1 MFNFIRVAFPETDF
15 GPTAVYSAE
24 IIQEKYKH
32 DIIKMKFRDWD
43 VSYDVLNPGSPVQ
56 VTIAGVNESKDIYG
70 YIHHIK
76 PDRTPGKNFTE
87 MVVIGA
93 SYPFRQPS
101 QMIYKDITA
110 DQVVQQIAE
119 KHNFA
124 CYAVA
129 HPRVY
134 PQIAQSGH
142 TDWELL
148 VRLAKQSGYTL
159 RATNTELYFQ
169 PMLEDFHRYKEEA
182 KTFTMRQAND
192 SAGSTMYSFRPLIG
206 ESIDY
211 EDATKAAIAVSG
223 VDRFTNTSMAFTQ
236 QDRNTPTRTKQQI
249 EFFDG
254 FDTDTVIRT
263 PEVAQYEGEAA
274 ESRNAFPYRAV
285 AEVIGSASLRPDMP
299 VYLNGIGSS
308 YSGYWT
314 ILKVEHKIIEE
325 ERNRHRYTTI
335 LHVGSDSLGE
345 AVIGIDSREVVR
357 PPANPIRKII
367 PGVRQTT
374 IRPVTY
380 LNRVTVPVNFTER
393 GSFGTIENRAKPSIN
408 NRDTSPARWVTGTRS
423 LDPIVTEPVTEQFVV
438 ERLERMRAKR

>member
-1 MFNFIRVAFPETDF
+1 MFNFIRVSFPEADS

-32 DIIKMKFRDWD
+32 DIIKIKFRDWD

-56 VTIAGVNESKDIYG
+56 VTITGVTEQKNIYG

-101 QMIYKDITA
+101 QKIYQDITA
-110 DQVVQQIAE
+110 DQVALQIAE

-124 CYAVA
+124 CYAVPHA
-129 HPRVY
+129 RVY

-142 TDWELL
+142 TDWEFL

-169 PMLEDFHRYKEEA
+169 PMLEDFNRYKEEA
-182 KTFTMRQAND
+182 ATFTMRQAND

-223 VDRFTNTSMAFTQ
+223 VDNFTNTYMAFTQ
-236 QDRNTPTRTKQQI
+236 QDRNAATRAKQQT

-254 FDTDTVIRT
+254 FDTNTVVT
-263 PEVAQYEGEAA
+263 NPEIALHEGEAA

-299 VYLNGIGSS
+299 VYLNGVGSN
-308 YSGYWT
+308 YSGFWT

-325 ERNRHRYTTI
+325 ERNRHKYTSI
-335 LHVGSDSLGE
+335 IHVGSDSLGE
-345 AVIGIDSREVVR
+345 ALIGPDSRNVLT
-357 PPANPIRKII
+357 PPSNPIRKLI

-374 IRPVTY
+374 VRPVTY
-380 LNRVTVPVNFTER
+380 LNRITTPVNYTER
-393 GSFGTIENRAKPSIN
+393 SSFGTIENRAKPSVT
-408 NRDTSPARWVTGTRS
+408 NRDTTPARWVSGTKS
-423 LDPIVTEPVTEQFVV
+423 LDPVIQEYATEQFVI
-438 ERLERMRAKR
+438 ERLARVRAR

>member
-1 MFNFIRVAFPETDF
+1 MFNFIRVSFPETDF

-56 VTIAGVNESKDIYG
+56 VRIAGVTESKDIYG

-101 QMIYKDITA
+101 QTVYKDITA
-110 DQVVQQIAE
+110 DQVAVQIAE
-119 KHNFA
+119 KYNFA
-124 CYAVA
+124 CYAVP

-134 PQIAQSGH
+134 SQIAQSGH
-142 TDWELL
+142 TDWEFL

-169 PMLEDFHRYKEEA
+169 PMLEDFYRYKEEA

-223 VDRFTNTSMAFTQ
+223 VDRFTNTPMAFTQ
-236 QDRNTPTRTKQQI
+236 QERNTPTRARQQT
-249 EFFDG
+249 EFFDA
-254 FDTDTVIRT
+254 FDTNTVIRT
-263 PEVAQYEGEAA
+263 PEIAQFEGEAA

-285 AEVIGSASLRPDMP
+285 AEVIGSASLQPDMP
-299 VYLNGIGSS
+299 VYLNGIGSN
-308 YSGYWT
+308 YSGFWT

-325 ERNRHRYTTI
+325 ELNRHRYTTI
-335 LHVGSDSLGE
+335 LHVGTDSLGE
-345 AVIGIDSREVVR
+345 ASIGPDSREITK
-357 PPANPIRKII
+357 PPARPIRKLLY
-367 PGVRQTT
+367 GVRQTK

-380 LNRVTVPVNFTER
+380 LNRITVPVNATER
-393 GSFGTIENRAKPSIN
+393 GSFGAIENRAKPNIN
-408 NRDTSPARWVTGTRS
+408 NRDTSPARWVTGIRS
-423 LDPIVTEPVTEQFVV
+423 LDPIVDEPVTEQFVV
-438 ERLERMRAKR
+438 ERLERMRAR

>member
-1 MFNFIRVAFPETDF
+1 MFNFIRVSFPETDF

-24 IIQEKYKH
+24 IIQERYKH

-56 VTIAGVNESKDIYG
+56 IRIAGVTEGKDVYG

-101 QMIYKDITA
+101 QTVYKDITA
-110 DQVVQQIAE
+110 DQVAVQIAE
-119 KHNFA
+119 KYNFA
-124 CYAVA
+124 CYAVP

-142 TDWELL
+142 TDWEFL

-223 VDRFTNTSMAFTQ
+223 VDRFTNTPMAFTQ
-236 QDRNTPTRTKQQI
+236 QERNTPTRARQQT
-249 EFFDG
+249 EFFDA

-263 PEVAQYEGEAA
+263 PEIAQFEGEAA
-274 ESRNAFPYRAV
+274 ENRNAFPYRAV
-285 AEVIGSASLRPDMP
+285 AEVLGSASLEPNMP
-299 VYLNGIGSS
+299 VYLNGIGSN
-308 YSGYWT
+308 YSGFWT

-335 LHVGSDSLGE
+335 LHVGTDSLGE
-345 AVIGIDSREVVR
+345 ASIGPDSREITQ
-357 PPANPIRKII
+357 PPALPIRKLLY
-367 PGVRQTT
+367 GVRQTK

-380 LNRVTVPVNFTER
+380 LNRITVPVNATER
-393 GSFGTIENRAKPSIN
+393 GSFGAIENRAKPNIN
-408 NRDTSPARWVTGTRS
+408 NRDTSPARWVTGIRS
-423 LDPIVTEPVTEQFVV
+423 LDPIVDEPVTEQFVV
-438 ERLERMRAKR
+438 ERLERMRAR

>member
-43 VSYDVLNPGSPVQ
+43 VSYDILNPGTPVQ
-56 VTIAGVNESKDIYG
+56 VTIAGVTEKKDIYG

-93 SYPFRQPS
+93 SYPFRQPD
-101 QMIYKDITA
+101 QTIYRDITA
-110 DQVVQQIAE
+110 DQVAQQIAE

-148 VRLAKQSGYTL
+148 VRLAKQCGYTL

-169 PMLEDFHRYKEEA
+169 PMLEDFYRYKEEA
-182 KTFTMRQAND
+182 KTFTMKQAND
-192 SAGSTMYSFRPLIG
+192 PSGSTMYSFRPLIG

-223 VDRFTNTSMAFTQ
+223 VDTWTNTPMSFTQ
-236 QDRNTPTRTKQQI
+236 QERNKATRLKQQT

-254 FDTDTVIRT
+254 FDTDVVALS
-263 PEVAQYEGEAA
+263 PDVAQYEGEAA

-285 AEVIGSASLRPDMP
+285 AEVIGTASLRPDMP
-299 VYLNGIGSS
+299 VYLNGIGSN
-308 YSGYWT
+308 YSGFWT

-345 AVIGIDSREVVR
+345 AVIGTDSREVVR

-380 LNRVTVPVNFTER
+380 LNRITVPVNLTER

-408 NRDTSPARWVTGTRS
+408 NRDTSPARWVSATRS
-423 LDPIVTEPVTEQFVV
+423 LDPIVEEPVTEQFVT
-438 ERLERMRAKR
+438 ERLARMRAR

>member
-32 DIIKMKFRDWD
+32 DIIKIKFRDWD
-43 VSYDVLNPGSPVQ
+43 VSYDILNPGSPVQ
-56 VTIAGVNESKDIYG
+56 ITISGVTESKDVYG

-76 PDRTPGKNFTE
+76 PERTPGKNFTE

-101 QMIYKDITA
+101 QTIYKDITA
-110 DQVVQQIAE
+110 DQVAKQIAE

-124 CYAVA
+124 CYSVP

-134 PQIAQSGH
+134 PQIAQSGS

-148 VRLAKQSGYTL
+148 VKLAKQSGYTL

-169 PMLEDFHRYKEEA
+169 PMHEDFYRYKEEA

-192 SAGSTMYSFRPLIG
+192 SAGSTLYSFRPIIG
-206 ESIDY
+206 EDIDY
-211 EDATKAAIAVSG
+211 DGNVKSAPAARG
-223 VDRFTNTSMAFTQ
+223 VDNFTNTPMSFTQ
-236 QDRNTPTRTKQQI
+236 QKRDVSTRFKEQS
-249 EFFDG
+249 EFFDS
-254 FDTDTVIRT
+254 FLTDTVANT
-263 PEVAQYEGEAA
+263 PEIAQYESEAA
-274 ESRNAFPYRAV
+274 DFRGSFPYRAV
-285 AEVIGSASLRPDMP
+285 AEVLGYASLRPDMP
-299 VYLNGIGSS
+299 VYLNGLGSN
-308 YSGYWT
+308 YSGFWT
-314 ILKVEHKIIEE
+314 ILKVEHRIIEE

-335 LHVGSDSLGE
+335 LHIGSDSLGE
-345 AVIGIDSREVVR
+345 VKIGTDSREIIS
-357 PPANPIRKII
+357 PPSKPIRKLI

-380 LNRVTVPVNFTER
+380 LNKITVPVNSTER
-393 GSFGTIENRAKPSIN
+393 GSFGSIENRAKLNVS
-408 NRDTSPARWVTGTRS
+408 NRDTTPARWVSGTRS
-423 LDPIVTEPVTEQFVV
+423 LDPLVVEPITEAFVTE
-438 ERLERMRAKR
+438 RLARVRAR